1 MLKDLVKEVLSGIIG
16 KQADEFVDVV
26 FNKDY
31 VNEFNIAKKLDLT
44 INQTRNILYR
54 ISDHGLVSYTRKK
67 DDKKGWYT
75 YFWKLN
81 TLKSLYFLR
90 EILLKKKNELRK
102 LVETRESKIFYVCD
116 RCKIELSEDDALLHE
131 FSCPE
136 CGDVLSIK
144 NDVKLIENWKKMYS
158 EIEGKL
164 KLVEEEIKNE
174 NEKIEKQKE
183 KEKEKAKKKASKKK
197 ASKKKTATKKK
208 STKKKSTNKKST
220 KKKVSKKKSSKKKTS
235 KKKTGKKK
243 TTTKKKAGK
252 KKATKKTTTK
262 KKVAKKKS
270 IKKKASKKKSSKK
283 KSKK

>member
-31 VNEFNIAKKLDLT
+31 VNEFNIAKKLNLT

-67 DDKKGWYT
+67 DEKKGWYT

-81 TLKSLYFLR
+81 SLKSLYFLQD
-90 EILLKKKNELRK
+90 ILLKKKREIGNLIEI
-102 LVETRESKIFYVCD
+102 RESKIFYICD
-116 RCKIELSEDDALLHE
+116 RCKIELSEDDALLQE

-144 NDVKLIENWKKMYS
+144 DDVKLIENWKKMYS
-158 EIEGKL
+158 EIGEKL
-164 KLVEEEIKNE
+164 KLVEEEIEKE

-183 KEKEKAKKKASKKK
+183 KEKEKAKKKTAKKK
-197 ASKKKTATKKK
+197 AA
-208 STKKKSTNKKST
+208 
-220 KKKVSKKKSSKKKTS
+220 KKKTS
-235 KKKTGKKK
+235 KKKTSEKTSKKKITKKKTSGKKVTKKKTAKKKK
-243 TTTKKKAGK
+243 TTKKK
-252 KKATKKTTTK
+252 TSK
-262 KKVAKKKS
+262 KKVAKKKTA
-270 IKKKASKKKSSKK
+270 KKKTSKKKTAKK
-283 KSKK
+283 KVAKKKTTKSKKS